1 MRLAGADGSVKVAVL
16 LLYGCRAEEAKVLLE
31 RSGGHLR
38 VALAELRKSRA
49 SAE

>member
-1 MRLAGADGSVKVAVL
+1 LAAAEGSVKVGVL
-16 LLYGCRAEEAKVLLE
+16 LLYGCRAEEAKALLE

-49 SAE
+49 SPE